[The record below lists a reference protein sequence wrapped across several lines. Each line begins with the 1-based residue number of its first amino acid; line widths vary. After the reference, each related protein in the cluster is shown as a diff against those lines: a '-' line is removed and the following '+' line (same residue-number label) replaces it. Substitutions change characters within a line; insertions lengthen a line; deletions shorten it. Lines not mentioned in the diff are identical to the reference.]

1 MKQITPTAQQVVDL
15 KDLLKSSTW
24 GTFKFFVEDEIKD
37 LENQMFENEE
47 LTEKQRDALRNKR
60 NNLKYALEMPELI
73 IEASKPRRKQ
83 KEPDQ
88 EAY

>member
-1 MKQITPTAQQVVDL
+1 MKELKPNGQQVLDL

-24 GTFKFFVEDEIKD
+24 DTYKFFVEDEIKD

-60 NNLKYALEMPELI
+60 NNLKYALEMPGLI
-73 IEASKPRRKQ
+73 IEASRPRRKQ
-83 KEPDQ
+83 KEPNPDV
-88 EAY
+88 Y